1 MLGNFFFFFG
11 LCYFSYL
18 FIHFMTCKYIYV
30 PVQRTLIGLC
40 SISCSP
46 YADIYS
52 TSLYEDNTNYYPCC
66 IVGFDFLSTGGL
78 QIVACKVLLSRLENT
93 KGLDGMWVFKSLLI
107 LVFEGGYFFGE
118 TFRTP
123 LQVQFSSSG
132 FILHWFLLYTFFFLM
147 CALCENRSIINIV
160 FVFLFNSK

>member
-1 MLGNFFFFFG
+1 MLGNFFFFLVCVTSAICLSILWHVNIFNV
-11 LCYFSYL
+11 S
-18 FIHFMTCKYIYV
+18 
-30 PVQRTLIGLC
+30 VQRTLIGLC

-93 KGLDGMWVFKSLLI
+93 KGLDGMWVLSHCWFWCLKEAISLVKHLGHHFKYSSLL
-107 LVFEGGYFFGE
+107 LVSFCIDSYY
-118 TFRTP
+118 T
-123 LQVQFSSSG
+123 LSS
-132 FILHWFLLYTFFFLM
+132 F
-147 CALCENRSIINIV
+147 
-160 FVFLFNSK
+160 

>member
-132 FILHWFLLYTFFFLM
+132 FILH
-147 CALCENRSIINIV
+147 
-160 FVFLFNSK
+160 